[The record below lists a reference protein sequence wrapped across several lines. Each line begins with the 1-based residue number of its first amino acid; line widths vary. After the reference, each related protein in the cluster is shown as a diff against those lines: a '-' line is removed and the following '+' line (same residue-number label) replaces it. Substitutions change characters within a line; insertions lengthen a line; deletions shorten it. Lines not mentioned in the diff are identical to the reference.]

1 MSLLSGLFAR
11 KVPVDLTGTTDW
23 HSHVLPGV
31 DDGVQSI
38 DESLKILGR
47 FEDAGV
53 ADLWLTPHIME
64 DIPNETS
71 FLRERFEDLKE
82 QYKGR
87 VRLHLASENMLD
99 NLFMERMAADDL
111 LPIGPDGKTLLV
123 ETSYYNAPMRFYET
137 LDEIKSKGYFPL
149 LAHPE
154 RYFYIDSFA
163 TYRKLKEKGILF
175 QLNLLSLCGHYGP
188 VVKEKAMKM
197 LAEGMYNRFGSD
209 LHRIEH
215 LDIIRHAKL
224 PKTVIEQLNRL
235 NS

>member
-38 DESLKILGR
+38 DESLKILER

-82 QYKGR
+82 LYKGR

-154 RYFYIDSFA
+154 RYFYIDSFD